1 MTSEAFE
8 RALKGSSEEEL
19 VTTIKGLVG
28 NQPPRTRED
37 LKKSLAEETEKE
49 RRVEIFSRALRIRE
63 ELMRRG
69 AQADPGE
76 YLPDFKKYLEALG
89 YE

>member
-8 RALKGSSEEEL
+8 RALKGSSDEEL
-19 VTTIKGLVG
+19 VTTIKALVG
-28 NQPPRTRED
+28 NQPARTRED
-37 LKKSLAEETEKE
+37 LKKSLAEGTEKE

-63 ELMRRG
+63 ELKRRG
-69 AQADPGE
+69 AHADPGE
-76 YLPDFKKYLEALG
+76 YLPDFKKYLDALG

>member
-1 MTSEAFE
+1 MTNEAFE
-8 RALKGSSEEEL
+8 RALEGSSEEEL

-28 NQPPRTRED
+28 NRPPRTRED
-37 LKKSLAEETEKE
+37 LKKSLAEGTEKE

-63 ELMRRG
+63 ELKSRG
-69 AQADPGE
+69 AEEDPGE